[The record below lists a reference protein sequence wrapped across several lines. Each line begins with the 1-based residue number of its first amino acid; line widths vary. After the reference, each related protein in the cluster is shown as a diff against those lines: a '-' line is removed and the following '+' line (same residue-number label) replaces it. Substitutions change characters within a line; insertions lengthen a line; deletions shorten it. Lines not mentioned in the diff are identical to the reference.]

1 MALTIGFLH
10 TGAAHVPTFTDLVR
24 VADPGARTVHRVAP
38 ELLDQAREHGL
49 GGALPARV
57 ASAVRGLAGECD
69 VVVCTCSTIGAL
81 AVRARE
87 VAVPV
92 LRIDQPMADAAVA
105 AGRRIG
111 ILAALDSTLAPTRA
125 LLTEQAAAAGREI
138 EVVERVVAGAWE
150 LFEAGDLPGYHAAVA
165 AAVPGLAAEV
175 DVIVLAQ
182 ASMAPAAERAGAIG
196 IPVLA
201 SPGLGVAAALAA
213 AAPA

>member
-1 MALTIGFLH
+1 MAMTIGFLH

-24 VADPGARTVHRVAP
+24 AADPRARTVHRVAP

-81 AVRARE
+81 AVRAPE

-150 LFEAGDLPGYHAAVA
+150 LVETGDVPGY
-165 AAVPGLAAEV
+165 
-175 DVIVLAQ
+175 
-182 ASMAPAAERAGAIG
+182 SAAERAGAIG